1 MKILKNM
8 KMNYP
13 DAGAYRAPGSRTP
26 YFLFVPRTVLQF
38 FHENISYEFDIAS
51 GTPYITANEI
61 ISCRRKIRMPARV
74 SLKEIAATVGLS
86 VASVSEI
93 LNNRPNN
100 YSSEATKERVRRAAK
115 EMGYQVSF
123 GYKLLRR
130 QKTRTVAIMNS
141 RAQMN
146 DEEHVMALTLRLT
159 TGFDKLGYA
168 AYYNAF
174 SDDAEAN
181 LKKVRELIGRGV
193 ESFVFLGQPF
203 GQQEIMAEL
212 EASGINSVGIATTFP
227 RWVKSCLFIGG
238 EALIR
243 YFRSRIGDNFR
254 LICEKKQCNPC
265 CHGFGALMRA
275 YPELSEREIRKRFI
289 YPMEDIDF
297 YVPDPH
303 ASWEC
308 HGFKTTGLLLHDF
321 PNIEGIIY
329 MNDSFAVGGGNCLLQ
344 SGYRKY
350 RSLLLG
356 GFNNDQVIRNYPLPI
371 CSVQHNLSRL
381 AAELVREALLSTP
394 CGRLLSPELHIRIP
408 TGKRGYPYWTE
419 HMEDALKAIH
429 RLSPGSRSENNTVLH
444 HIKKGNRNEKKPNR

>member
-1 MKILKNM
+1 
-8 KMNYP
+8 
-13 DAGAYRAPGSRTP
+13 
-26 YFLFVPRTVLQF
+26 
-38 FHENISYEFDIAS
+38 
-51 GTPYITANEI
+51 
-61 ISCRRKIRMPARV
+61 MPARV

-100 YSSEATKERVRRAAK
+100 YSSEATKERVRRVAK

-203 GQQEIMAEL
+203 GQQEIMTEL
-212 EASGINSVGIATTFP
+212 EASGINSVGIAPSFP
-227 RWVKSCLFIGG
+227 RWVRSSLFIGG

-243 YFRSRIGDNFR
+243 YIRSQIGDNFR
-254 LICEKKQCNPC
+254 LICEKKQCNPG
-265 CHGFGALMRA
+265 CHGFGALMRV
-275 YPELSEREIRKRFI
+275 YPELTGQEIKKRFI
-289 YPMEDIDF
+289 YPMDDIDF

-303 ASWEC
+303 ASWER
-308 HGFKTTGLLLHDF
+308 HGFETTARLLHDF
-321 PNIEGIIY
+321 PGVEGIIY

-344 SGYRKY
+344 PGYRKY

-371 CSVQHNLSRL
+371 SSVQHNLSRL
-381 AAELVREALLSTP
+381 AAELVREALLPTP
-394 CGRLLSPELHIRIP
+394 CARLLSPELHIRSP

-419 HMEDALKAIH
+419 YTEDASEAIRRFSAVTNSGGEKIQRH
-429 RLSPGSRSENNTVLH
+429 KTAR
-444 HIKKGNRNEKKPNR
+444 KGMQNDKTPAPRNS

>member
-1 MKILKNM
+1 MAKLS
-8 KMNYP
+8 P
-13 DAGAYRAPGSRTP
+13 
-26 YFLFVPRTVLQF
+26 F
-38 FHENISYEFDIAS
+38 FHENISYEFDIIS
-51 GTPYITANEI
+51 GSPYITANEI

-100 YSSEATKERVRRAAK
+100 YSSEATKERVRRVAK

-203 GQQEIMAEL
+203 GQQEIMTEL
-212 EASGINSVGIATTFP
+212 EASGINSVGIAPSFP
-227 RWVKSCLFIGG
+227 RWVRSSLFIGG

-243 YFRSRIGDNFR
+243 YIRSQIGDNFR
-254 LICEKKQCNPC
+254 LICEKKQCNPG
-265 CHGFGALMRA
+265 CHGFGALMRV
-275 YPELSEREIRKRFI
+275 YPELTGQEIKKRFI
-289 YPMEDIDF
+289 YPMDDIDF

-303 ASWEC
+303 ASWER
-308 HGFKTTGLLLHDF
+308 HGFETTARLLHDF
-321 PNIEGIIY
+321 PGVEGIIY

-344 SGYRKY
+344 PGYRKY

-371 CSVQHNLSRL
+371 SSVQHNLSRL
-381 AAELVREALLSTP
+381 AAELVREALLPTP
-394 CGRLLSPELHIRIP
+394 CARLLSPELHIRIP

-419 HMEDALKAIH
+419 YTEDASEAIRRFSAVTNSGGEKIQRH
-429 RLSPGSRSENNTVLH
+429 KTAR
-444 HIKKGNRNEKKPNR
+444 KGMQNDKTPAPRNS

>member
-1 MKILKNM
+1 
-8 KMNYP
+8 
-13 DAGAYRAPGSRTP
+13 
-26 YFLFVPRTVLQF
+26 
-38 FHENISYEFDIAS
+38 
-51 GTPYITANEI
+51 
-61 ISCRRKIRMPARV
+61 MPARV

-100 YSSEATKERVRRAAK
+100 YSSEVTKERVRRVAK

-146 DEEHVMALTLRLT
+146 DEEHIMALTLRLT
-159 TGFDKLGYA
+159 TGFDRLGYA

-212 EASGINSVGIATTFP
+212 EASGINSVGIAATFP

-243 YFRSRIGDNFR
+243 YFRSQIGDNFR
-254 LICEKKQCNPC
+254 LICEKKQCNPG

-275 YPELSEREIRKRFI
+275 YPELSGQEITKRFI

-297 YVPDPH
+297 YVSDSH
-303 ASWEC
+303 ASWEH
-308 HGFKTTGLLLHDF
+308 HGFETTARLLHDF
-321 PNIEGIIY
+321 PAIRGIIY

-344 SGYRKY
+344 PGYRKY
-350 RSLLLG
+350 RNLLLG

-371 CSVQHNLSRL
+371 SSVQHNLSRL
-381 AAELVREALLSTP
+381 AAELVKEALLPTP

-419 HMEDALKAIH
+419 HTEDAAKAIR
-429 RLSPGSRSENNTVLH
+429 RLSTIPDSGS
-444 HIKKGNRNEKKPNR
+444 KKNQPNKISRKGIQNDKTPIPTP

>member
-13 DAGAYRAPGSRTP
+13 DAGAYRAPGSRAP

-381 AAELVREALLSTP
+381 AEELVREALLSTP

>member
-26 YFLFVPRTVLQF
+26 YFLFVPRTVFQF

-381 AAELVREALLSTP
+381 AEELVREALLSTP